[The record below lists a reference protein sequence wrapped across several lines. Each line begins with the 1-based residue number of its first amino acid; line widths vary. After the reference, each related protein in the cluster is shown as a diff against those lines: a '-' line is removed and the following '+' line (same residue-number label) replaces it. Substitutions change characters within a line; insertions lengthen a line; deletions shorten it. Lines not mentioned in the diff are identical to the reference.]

1 MFPCLNCY
9 TCCMDIKIVFGI
21 MATVVT
27 IGGYIPYFRDIFAKK
42 TKPHLYTWLVWG
54 LTQGTAT
61 VGLIRGG
68 GKWGAISLLV
78 GTILV
83 AVIFLLCFKYGT
95 KNITR
100 ADSFTLFAAL
110 LAIIVWWQLDSPILA
125 IVMVSL
131 IDALGYIPTFR
142 KTFVDPT
149 SETIIFWI
157 CMVTTDVFALLA
169 NSQHNL
175 LTMSYLIT
183 LSVCNSVVAVIIFTR
198 KRKLSL

>member
-1 MFPCLNCY
+1 
-9 TCCMDIKIVFGI
+9 MDIKIVFGI
-21 MATVVT
+21 LATLVT

-61 VGLIRGG
+61 VALISGG
-68 GKWGAISLLV
+68 GQWGAISLMV

-95 KNITR
+95 KNITK
-100 ADSFTLFAAL
+100 ADTFTLIAAL

-125 IVMVSL
+125 VLMVSL

-142 KTFVDPT
+142 KTYIDPS
-149 SETIIFWI
+149 SETITFWI
-157 CMVTTDVFALLA
+157 CMVATDILALLA
-169 NSQHNL
+169 NSEHNL
-175 LTMSYLIT
+175 LTMSYLVT
-183 LSVCNSVVAVIIFTR
+183 LGFCNSAVVLIILMR
-198 KRKLSL
+198 KNKLVKV

>member
-1 MFPCLNCY
+1 
-9 TCCMDIKIVFGI
+9 MDIKIVFGI
-21 MATVVT
+21 LATVVT

-61 VGLIRGG
+61 VALISGG
-68 GKWGAISLLV
+68 GKWGAISLFV

-100 ADSFTLFAAL
+100 ADTITLIAAL
-110 LAIIVWWQLDSPILA
+110 VAILVWWQLDSPLLA
-125 IVMVSL
+125 VLMVSL

-157 CMVTTDVFALLA
+157 CMVTTDVLALLA
-169 NSQHNL
+169 NSQHNV